1 MWFVCAFLGTLGE
14 LFVILGNTEHYRL
27 GVSVLHL
34 HGAARFRQ
42 YSGSFDVLNA
52 ITRPHCYPRTCGSS
66 LPPIL
71 FGLAPDSRRLR
82 IFDLHPMRRPA
93 RTVRRTEPLRY
104 DAFATE
110 FAGVLENKLAVALV
124 VLIEHDAEFGPAH
137 QLG

>member
-1 MWFVCAFLGTLGE
+1 MSVASALLASLGE

-71 FGLAPDSRRLR
+71 FGLAPDSRRFR
-82 IFDLHPMRRPA
+82 VFDLHPMRRA
-93 RTVRRTEPLRY
+93 AAAVRRAKLHRPISLRFSSY
-104 DAFATE
+104 S
-110 FAGVLENKLAVALV
+110 
-124 VLIEHDAEFGPAH
+124 
-137 QLG
+137 